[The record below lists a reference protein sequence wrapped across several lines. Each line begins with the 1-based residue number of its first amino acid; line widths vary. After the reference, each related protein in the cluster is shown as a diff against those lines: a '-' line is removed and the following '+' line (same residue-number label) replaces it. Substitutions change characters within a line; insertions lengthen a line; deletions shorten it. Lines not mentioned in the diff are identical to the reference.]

1 MTNIKITIEG
11 DEEVAKALQELPK
24 ELETAAE
31 LAGQEAAAEV
41 LGTTG
46 IQVYPPAT
54 AANAPPTP
62 YYKRGVGM
70 QYRTRNDNRS
80 EQYGKRWTTVSE
92 GYKTVSSNIASYAK
106 YLVSDEDQ
114 AFAMFKIGWRR
125 LGKVVEE
132 KRDILI
138 GIYEGWVERALEKLG
153 LN

>member
-1 MTNIKITIEG
+1 MTNIKITISG
-11 DEEVAKALQELPK
+11 DEEVAKALQEFPQ

-31 LAGQEAAAEV
+31 LAGQEAAAEI
-41 LGTTG
+41 LGTEG
-46 IQVYPPAT
+46 IQKYPPAT

-70 QYRTRNDNRS
+70 QYKTRNDNRS
-80 EQYGKRWTTVSE
+80 EQYGKRWSTESE

-106 YLVSDEDQ
+106 FLVSDLRQ
-114 AFAMFKIGWRR
+114 AAHMARIGWRM
-125 LGKVVEE
+125 LGDVARE

-153 LN
+153 LK